1 MDVLRRDA
9 IDLARRTAAG
19 ERARQALEMMRTGFR
34 LKRAAL
40 RVRHRDESEDQIDA
54 RFRRWLERDGGA

>member
-1 MDVLRRDA
+1 MDVLRRDD
-9 IDLARRTAAG
+9 IELARRTPAG

-40 RVRHRDESEDQIDA
+40 RAHHRDESEEQIDA
-54 RFRRWLERDGGA
+54 RFRLWLERDGGA

>member
-1 MDVLRRDA
+1 VDVLRRDE
-9 IDLARRTAAG
+9 IELARRTPPA

-40 RVRHRDESEDQIDA
+40 RARYRDESEEQIEA
-54 RFRRWLERDGGA
+54 RFRLWLERDGAA

>member
-1 MDVLRRDA
+1 VDVLRRDD
-9 IDLARRTAAG
+9 IELARRTPPG

-40 RVRHRDESEDQIDA
+40 RARYRDESEEQIDA
-54 RFRRWLERDGGA
+54 RFRLWLERDGAA